1 MVILHV
7 NAQKCRR
14 ASRRLNM
21 CCTGT
26 TLHSG
31 IDESKRGAMQDEG
44 FSTGHWMSDYY
55 GIWWEVVTTSGETI
69 WKKGDLSPEPF
80 LT

>member
-1 MVILHV
+1 
-7 NAQKCRR
+7 
-14 ASRRLNM
+14 
-21 CCTGT
+21 
-26 TLHSG
+26 
-31 IDESKRGAMQDEG
+31 MQDEG

-69 WKKGDLSPEPF
+69 WKKGDLDPEPF

>member
-1 MVILHV
+1 
-7 NAQKCRR
+7 
-14 ASRRLNM
+14 M

-31 IDESKRGAMQDEG
+31 IDESKRWAMQDEG

-55 GIWWEVVTTSGETI
+55 GVWWEVVTISGETI